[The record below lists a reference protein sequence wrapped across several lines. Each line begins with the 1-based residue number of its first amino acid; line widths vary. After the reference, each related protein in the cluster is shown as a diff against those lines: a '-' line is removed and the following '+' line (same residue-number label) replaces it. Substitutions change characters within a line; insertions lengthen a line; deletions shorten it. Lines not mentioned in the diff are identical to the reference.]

1 LVHASVKRK
10 LVIGA
15 AVLAV
20 AAFAGGAYAATQE
33 PAVSPRQAFINDVA
47 KRLKVTPQQL
57 TSAVRSA
64 FLDELNS
71 AVASKR
77 LTTAQA
83 GMLRQRLQR
92 TGSVPLAGLLGLGG
106 FGVFAGPPVAIPFK
120 GNGRRFGP
128 QAPVPGT
135 APGPLGGGPMPGRP
149 RAFAVPFWGAVGPG
163 PLGALGA
170 IGRYLGTTPAKL
182 LSQLRSGNSLAQMA
196 TADGKSLSGLEAALA
211 AQRKALLDRLLKA
224 GQITQA
230 QETKLLAR
238 SEKRFS
244 KLVSRRHPVAALLG
258 ARMRFAPRRGG
269 WPAP

>member
-1 LVHASVKRK
+1 MHAGVKRR
-10 LVIGA
+10 LVTGA
-15 AVLAV
+15 AVIAV

-33 PAVSPRQAFINDVA
+33 PAVSLRQAFINDVA

-77 LTTAQA
+77 LTKGQA
-83 GMLRQRLQR
+83 DMLRQRLQR
-92 TGSVPLAGLLGLGG
+92 TSSVPLAGLLGVGG
-106 FGVFAGPPVAIPFK
+106 FGVFVGPPVAVPFK
-120 GNGRRFGP
+120 GNARRFVP
-128 QAPVPGT
+128 QAPVPGQ
-135 APGPLGGGPMPGRP
+135 PPVPLGGGPMPGRP
-149 RAFAVPFWGAVGPG
+149 RAFAVPFGGGMGPGLLGAFGAVS
-163 PLGALGA
+163 
-170 IGRYLGTTPAKL
+170 RYLGATPAKL
-182 LSQLRSGNSLAQMA
+182 VSQLRSGKSLAQIA
-196 TADGKSLSGLEAALA
+196 SADGKSLSGLEAALA
-211 AQRKALLDRLLKA
+211 AQRKTLLDRLLKA

-238 SEKRFS
+238 FEKRLS

-258 ARMRFAPRRGG
+258 ARMRFAPRHGV